1 MNVNFNFFAWIREG
15 VRQSILLGVS
25 DAIENIGAPDNA
37 NDLHPQLREFLHGD
51 GARGDGSS
59 RAIEGQGGSGN
70 GGSANRKRLGRR
82 LKDLEKPAA
91 AS

>member
-51 GARGDGSS
+51 GVGEGKGNA
-59 RAIEGQGGSGN
+59 RAIEGNAGN
-70 GGSANRKRLGRR
+70 GNGNRKRLGRR

-91 AS
+91 NSES